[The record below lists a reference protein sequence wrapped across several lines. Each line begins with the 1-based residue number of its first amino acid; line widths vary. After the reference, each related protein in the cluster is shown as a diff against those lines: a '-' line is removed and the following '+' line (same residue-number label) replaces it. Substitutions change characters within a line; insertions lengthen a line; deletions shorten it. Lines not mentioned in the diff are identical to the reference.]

1 MTSRTLKKK
10 SNQWT
15 ILIEMRTQLSRITY
29 QNLDLTQTN
38 GDMWK
43 KSGPV
48 SRMHPKWYV
57 GLRRF
62 LPDVANRISFW
73 QSTSLTRSYLW
84 RVRSSR
90 TIVLFLSL
98 SISFDL
104 MTKSLPKRIIVW
116 NLGRWKPYFFGCH
129 SHKAKR
135 RSRTGKVLLRLAGR
149 FWEAWLP
156 LL

>member
-15 ILIEMRTQLSRITY
+15 ILIEMRTQLPRITY

-43 KSGPV
+43 KSGTV

-73 QSTSLTRSYLW
+73 QSTSLTRSSLW

-90 TIVLFLSL
+90 TIVFFLSL